1 MVAVKREK
9 HDTDEK
15 MIRRFIKKVKKFG
28 IIEQFL
34 SKRFYIKPSDQRRI
48 DKKRQI
54 AECKKRLAKEKQ

>member
-28 IIEQFL
+28 IIEEFL
-34 SKRFYIKPSDQRRI
+34 SKRFYIKPSDQKRI
-48 DKKRQI
+48 DKKRLI
-54 AECKKRLAKEKQ
+54 AEHKKRLAKENR